1 VTPKTI
7 VPRDQLRCSRCKL
20 RSYHDYH
27 VRSDSMNKPAAA
39 GGKGTLVFLLIDDL
53 RQQLAY
59 SFIVK
64 CHSEK
69 GQNDLTRRKFLVA
82 LCPAG

>member
-1 VTPKTI
+1 
-7 VPRDQLRCSRCKL
+7 
-20 RSYHDYH
+20 
-27 VRSDSMNKPAAA
+27 MNKPAAA

-64 CHSEK
+64 SHSEE

-82 LCPAG
+82 PLPPG